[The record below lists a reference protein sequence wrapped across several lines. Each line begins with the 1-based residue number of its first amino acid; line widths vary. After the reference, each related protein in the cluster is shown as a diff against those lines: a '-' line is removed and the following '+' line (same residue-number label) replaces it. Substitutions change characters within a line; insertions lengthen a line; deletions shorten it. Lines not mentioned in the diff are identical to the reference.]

1 MSEGHQQH
9 RSSSRRSSRSS
20 SDGQE
25 SSRSPTSSTASSG
38 LLDESPPHSPSSS
51 AQWGQL
57 SQDDGWQGAASSGS
71 TEMSSSTSSDWS
83 RMEPSTS
90 SLGTSAGS
98 SSRDT
103 LDSSVTSSD
112 FGISGQDA
120 GQIKDTV
127 EISLRAP
134 LVREDSATREA
145 MTQVGQGD
153 PTESPPHE
161 RIADLEGGRG
171 TRQMLDSGTG
181 GIDTTDFADEAAP
194 HEPKTAETAE
204 DQPTTV
210 PTVSAT
216 GMPRI
221 FGRDTD
227 DPSKQDQIGSSSH
240 QDPPP
245 PELMPEGSRPEEQQ
259 QRRPRRRR
267 RSSSRSSSSS
277 VSSAAHSS
285 VSSSLLSQDDQVS
298 YPKPP
303 FLQALTPSSG
313 MPMRQR
319 IWVVSSSFLLNLGLP
334 VLNGVFLGFGE
345 IFARSLVAPVVLAIV
360 EHRLPELGRWRL
372 GNGAGVAARSTVAEK
387 EDYRRRGG
395 STPSVEE
402 QRRIARDAGT
412 GRGIGT
418 SGLGLTAAPPS

>member
-20 SDGQE
+20 SDGE
-25 SSRSPTSSTASSG
+25 EPRGSPTLSAASSSRIPQ
-38 LLDESPPHSPSSS
+38 SPPHSPSSS
-51 AQWGQL
+51 VQWGQL

-90 SLGTSAGS
+90 SLGTGAGS

-120 GQIKDTV
+120 DQIKPTV
-127 EISLRAP
+127 KISLRAP

-161 RIADLEGGRG
+161 RIADLEGSREP
-171 TRQMLDSGTG
+171 RQMLDSGTG
-181 GIDTTDFADEAAP
+181 GIDTSDFADEAAP

-204 DQPTTV
+204 DQPTTI

-216 GMPRI
+216 GMPRL

-245 PELMPEGSRPEEQQ
+245 PELMPEGSRPEQQQ
-259 QRRPRRRR
+259 QRKPRRRR
-267 RSSSRSSSSS
+267 RSSSRTS

-285 VSSSLLSQDDQVS
+285 LSSSLLSQEDQVS

-313 MPMRQR
+313 MPIRQR

-387 EDYRRRGG
+387 QDYGRRGG

-402 QRRIARDAGT
+402 QRRIARDAGS